1 MTCPGL
7 AWVSTPLLS
16 SFASIAGK
24 RSVASALVSVS
35 DCKERIEGWRGG
47 WGEQHEVG
55 PLCNARLHEG
65 CIYILL
71 VLFRPYINSCR
82 TGSKQL
88 GSQPEV
94 EAWLGGQAGLA
105 SIPSLDS

>member
-47 WGEQHEVG
+47 GEQREVG